1 MAPSSPSADSASRP
15 MLSELCVRR
24 PVSATMLVMSLVVL
38 GIFSFR
44 NLGVDL
50 FPRADPATVNVALSL
65 PGASPDEISTSVVEP
80 MEEAISGVSGIDEI
94 QARIS
99 EGRAQLIVRF
109 VLERDINDAAN
120 DVREKVASAIRN
132 VPPAMLP
139 PVITKIDP
147 DADPVLSLIVS
158 SDAMSLRTLTELTD
172 KQIARAIQ
180 TVNGVGEVTLGG
192 GRAREIHIVVDIEK
206 LNSYGLSMAEVRDA
220 LIAENVEIPGGSI
233 EQGKSE
239 LLLRTLGRV
248 DAAEDFN
255 NIVVAT
261 KNGTPIRIADIGRA
275 EDSFERPTSAVW
287 LGNTPAVMLDVRR
300 AMGENTVGVIEGVRE
315 RLAAV
320 ERTLPPSVKV
330 TVIRDDSRFIY
341 ASIESLEE
349 HLIFGALFATIV
361 VMFFIRNIRAVI
373 ISALAIPASII
384 SAFTLMNIMGFTLNN
399 MTLLAITLAVGIV
412 IDDAIVVLENI
423 FRYVEEKNCTPF
435 EAAIQGTREVAL
447 PVMATTLSLV
457 VIFLPIA
464 FMNGYAKR
472 FINPFGWTMAFAIMV
487 SMLVSFT
494 LTPMLS
500 SRFLKLSD
508 AAADQKTK
516 EHGFFHWL
524 DTRYT
529 RSVNWALDH
538 PGVIIG
544 ISVVTALLTFPLN
557 RIVGREF
564 VPNEDMGEWTIH
576 LDAPEGTS
584 LEGTSEVAFSLLK
597 ELSGIEGVAQ
607 IEPSIGVSGVAGSP
621 THIHFLCQAL
631 PLNER
636 KNSQA
641 DIITE
646 MRRRLAAHPGYRPS
660 ITSRTALGSGEGTGG
675 FAISANILGPELDQ
689 IAEYSKRALVAAEKL
704 PSLTEVK
711 IGLNLSNPEVHVDVD
726 RKRAADLGVR
736 MATIGNTL
744 RLAVAGDDEISF
756 YKEGAEQYPV
766 KIRVLENQRRDIEEI
781 GRLTVPSP
789 AGPVRIDNIARL
801 ERGLGPTTL
810 QRSNRQFTVNL
821 IADVAPGHALDEAS
835 NDVRRMLAGLNMPG
849 TMSWRLQGQS
859 KILDETTANL
869 VMAIS
874 LAMIFVYMVLASQF
888 ESFLQP
894 VVIMLVLPI
903 AVPFALFT
911 LWITGRTLNL
921 WSALGMLL
929 LLGIVKKNSI
939 LQVDYAN
946 VLRAR
951 GVPLREAIVESCRT
965 RLRPI
970 LMTTTAII
978 AGLIPTS
985 LGIGI
990 GGTGRAAIAVT
1001 IIGGQSLCL
1010 FLTLLLVPVAY
1021 VKFDALERALVGRR
1035 AKEWLGKVSLGRL
1048 RTAPE

>member
-1 MAPSSPSADSASRP
+1 
-15 MLSELCVRR
+15 MLSDLCVRR
-24 PVSATMLVMSLVVL
+24 PVFATMLVMSLVVL
-38 GIFSFR
+38 GTFSFR
-44 NLGVDL
+44 GLGVDL
-50 FPRADPATVNVALSL
+50 FPKADPATVSVVLLL
-65 PGASPDEISTSVVEP
+65 PGASPDEMSTSVVEP

-94 QARIS
+94 QARMA
-99 EGRAQLIVRF
+99 EGRGQITVRF

-132 VPPAMLP
+132 MPPELLP
-139 PVITKIDP
+139 PVITKVDP
-147 DADPVLSLIVS
+147 DADPVMSLIVS

-180 TVNGVGEVTLGG
+180 TVNGVGEVSLAG

-206 LNSYGLSMAEVRDA
+206 LNSYGLSMTQVRDT
-220 LIAENVEIPGGSI
+220 LVAENVEIPGGTV
-233 EQGKSE
+233 EQGKGQ

-248 DAAEDFN
+248 DAAADFN
-255 NIVVAT
+255 DIVVAT
-261 KNGTPIRIADIGRA
+261 KNGTPIRVSDIGHA
-275 EDSFERPTSAVW
+275 EDSFQRPTSAVW
-287 LGNTPAVMLDVRR
+287 LGKTPAVMLDIRR
-300 AMGENTVGVIEGVRE
+300 AMGENTVAVIEGVRAK
-315 RLAAV
+315 LATV
-320 ERTLPPSVKV
+320 ERSLPAAVKV

-341 ASIESLEE
+341 ASIASLEE
-349 HLIFGALFATIV
+349 HLLFGALFATVV
-361 VMFFIRNIRAVI
+361 VMIFIRNIRAVI
-373 ISALAIPASII
+373 ISAVAIPASII
-384 SAFTLMNIMGFTLNN
+384 SSFTLMNIMGFTLNN
-399 MTLLAITLAVGIV
+399 MTLLGITLAVGIV

-423 FRYVEEKNCTPF
+423 FRYIEEKNCSPF

-447 PVMATTLSLV
+447 AVMATTLSLV

-472 FINPFGWTMAFAIMV
+472 FINPFGWTIAFAILV

-500 SRFLKLSD
+500 SRFLRLSD
-508 AAADQKTK
+508 AAADSKTK
-516 EHGFFHWL
+516 ARGFFHWL
-524 DTRYT
+524 DGWYT
-529 RSVNWALDH
+529 RRVNWALDH
-538 PGVIIG
+538 PGLIIG
-544 ISVVTALLTFPLN
+544 VSVVTALLTFPLN
-557 RIVGREF
+557 RMVGREF
-564 VPNEDMGEWTIH
+564 VPNEDMGEWIIH
-576 LDAPEGTS
+576 VDAPEGTS
-584 LEGTSEVAFSLLK
+584 LEGTSEVAFKLLQ
-597 ELSGIEGVAQ
+597 ELNGIEGVAQ
-607 IEPSIGVSGVAGSP
+607 IEPSVGVSANLSSP

-631 PLNER
+631 PIDQR
-636 KNSQA
+636 KNTQA
-641 DIITE
+641 QIITE
-646 MRRRLAAHPGYRPS
+646 MRRRLASHQSYRPS
-660 ITSRTALGSGEGTGG
+660 ISSRTALGSGEGNVA
-675 FAISANILGPELDQ
+675 FAIAANILGPDLDQ
-689 IAEYSKRALVAAEKL
+689 IAEYSKKALAAGQNI
-704 PSLTEVK
+704 SSITEVK
-711 IGLNLSNPEVHVDVD
+711 IGLNVSNPEVHVAVD

-744 RLAVAGDDEISF
+744 RLAVSGDDQISF
-756 YKEGAEQYPV
+756 FKEGQEQYPV
-766 KIRVLENQRRDIEEI
+766 KIRVLENQRGDIAEI
-781 GRLTVPSP
+781 GRLTVPS
-789 AGPVRIDNIARL
+789 ATGPVRIDNIARL

-810 QRSNRQFTVNL
+810 QRSDRQFTVNL

-835 NDVRRMLAGLNMPG
+835 NDVRKMLAGLNMPP
-849 TMSWRLQGQS
+849 TMSFKLQGQS
-859 KILDETTANL
+859 KILDETTANMI
-869 VMAIS
+869 MAIG

-903 AVPFALFT
+903 TVPFALFT
-911 LWITGRTLNL
+911 LWATGRTLNL

-1021 VKFDALERALVGRR
+1021 VKFDAIEQAVVGNAAKAWLSKVSAATVGRFR
-1035 AKEWLGKVSLGRL
+1035 PAADSRQG
-1048 RTAPE
+1048 